1 MDYIHFEKQDGS
13 LCAQHCLN
21 SLLQGPYFTAVDLA
35 QHAVALDEAER
46 QMMEEGDV
54 NSDDYVK
61 FMNVINNV
69 HSLCTRKHLF
79 LNTMFSEM
87 YIQVICRALEV
98 WNLSAIPY
106 SSPSAESARLNPG
119 DEKAFICNLQQ
130 HWFTIRKLGKQWFN
144 LDSCASGPELISETY
159 LSLFLTQVQNEGYS
173 IFVVRGVF
181 PDCESDQMLSVIPVD
196 PTKVKSTSTRGKLK
210 NKAKND
216 AAKTTETKKVDVDE
230 VRKKREEF
238 FSTRFTND
246 QQTSSAETNETINSH
261 PHRHESEETEE
272 EMLKRALAL
281 SLTQT

>member
-61 FMNVINNV
+61 FMNQPSSNMDN
-69 HSLCTRKHLF
+69 SGF
-79 LNTMFSEM
+79 FS
-87 YIQVICRALEV
+87 IQVICRALEV